1 MEGSN
6 DVRELKGGD
15 VVKKKKLRRTELHKW
30 WVFKGEETWCGSQ
43 LGSSFKLAVLTFKLF
58 SSLE

>member
-30 WVFKGEETWCGSQ
+30 WVFKGERNVVWKPTW
-43 LGSSFKLAVLTFKLF
+43 
-58 SSLE
+58 